1 MKLQP
6 SLLTQRAVSSRLPN
20 RRTLDRI
27 VENCL
32 VNRNTFSNPLRGVGI
47 LHWSVNLL
55 DVNRWW
61 VYSCINFSSRVAHET
76 RSVIV
81 MYAVPQV
88 SSGLFLIIEMLWPS
102 ATRTRNIN
110 RLLTSLNKL
119 HLIMPNHAVWSF
131 QSNQNARFVYI
142 PEAKEGIVSK
152 LLTRALEMTNWL
164 TFLFFLDSLSC
175 FSSVFGKFYAA
186 SGRF

>member
-6 SLLTQRAVSSRLPN
+6 SLLLTKRAVCSRLPN

-32 VNRNTFSNPLRGVGI
+32 VNRSTFSNLLRGVRI

-61 VYSCINFSSRVAHET
+61 VYNCINFSSRVAHET

-102 ATRTRNIN
+102 ATRTWDIN

-131 QSNQNARFVYI
+131 QSNQKARFVYI
-142 PEAKEGIVSK
+142 PEAKEG
-152 LLTRALEMTNWL
+152 N
-164 TFLFFLDSLSC
+164 
-175 FSSVFGKFYAA
+175 
-186 SGRF
+186 RF